1 MGVYNPHIPRILGQE
16 FAPIRDEDTTFSPS
30 VNVVEL
36 GHSFVTNTARTLTTA
51 EYFVHEFPPGAV
63 AGQVMMASVYPAGL
77 EDKTGPIRRVVI
89 PCNFGAITGSGIT
102 IDSPD
107 GRVATAL
114 QSPSHFFG
122 VSAQPN
128 LGAGSQKALDIF
140 FNTSAYAQLLQGKRI
155 VAVNLLYQ
163 LAWDPVNATN
173 PPATPSI
180 VYTFDQDLTLSTGN
194 SPGLV
199 ASMRYCGRDSVYGAN
214 LLTLNPPQ
222 GRLSAT
228 TEVARIQLGEVNHL
242 WSTPSWTITQ
252 DKMPWRYEEL
262 ARFEATAGPNRYRI
276 HWEFGATASVD
287 YAGSYALGYAA
298 LEVLFCEEQR
308 LIVGGIGYGLAGNF
322 QPTNFYVLGANPI
335 TLRNLSTLATT
346 PSLPAGNW
354 TAVVESPDIGDLDG
368 VFVIGDIS
376 RPAAANTYPT
386 LSSLRELYAL
396 SSHPGVKINVTQ
408 TPGEVFTKEST
419 LILPQIGLMTSTT
432 VIPEIHVYG
441 RQAVAQV
448 WGSITARQ
456 EILDSGMQPAAY
468 PQVRYYARRFG
479 ATTVPLT
486 LSSPTISGAG
496 LSVNLTPAQWD
507 ALDPII
513 DGWKEIT
520 LTFPTAPVMGAGTNP
535 QWVWSATGE
544 TAGNRWEVLGA
555 IAPAVSGVPGSYV
568 IQTPPTQQLVTA
580 TYGAPTSGAGINLSW
595 ISQYA
600 PPVSATADDQT
611 SDAVLLFSQ
620 NSPTITGFT
629 IQQLSQPLSGIGFN
643 CGIAPEFV
651 PTALDYNRLCW
662 GLDQGNIASDVF
674 NRTSVSQW
682 GTASSGQLWAAGGG
696 SVTDFNVAN
705 GVGTVFLST
714 TGTYRITKLGNFRI
728 QDVDGY
734 VEIASN
740 QAAGSQDHWG
750 SLFVRDD
757 GTANSNQW
765 YAQVKFNPSG
775 TVQLLLTSVTTA
787 TTHTVLG
794 TVTIANSYT
803 LNTKVK
809 VRVQAAGSSFKGK
822 AWMDGE
828 VEPADWQIQASSAD
842 NLGGGYVGTRSVA
855 GNGNPTISYSN
866 LLVSSISQGY
876 TELQRQ
882 DELTE
887 WQTIMAAYD
896 QSIACFND
904 YEARTDMAS
913 DYRVRYVNVYG
924 FAGPWSSTVSNTI
937 PSPGVTVSGAVE
949 NVWMFTT
956 NEQQDGSS
964 NLAYC
969 LGWDGEVSEDFSFP
983 EASGQTFQTMYGRDF
998 VTVFR
1003 PLERGGTT
1011 FSRNLLV
1018 QAAAI
1023 SPETLED
1030 FHSLRNMAWANVP
1043 YICLRDQ
1050 ESNRWF
1056 SNVSVPGGNVLRSR
1070 RLYMAPVTVV
1080 EVTDTAS
1087 PVNP

>member
-1 MGVYNPHIPRILGQE
+1 M
-16 FAPIRDEDTTFSPS
+16 
-30 VNVVEL
+30 

-51 EYFVHEFPPGAV
+51 EYFVNEFPPGAV
-63 AGQVMMASVYPAGL
+63 QGQVMMASVYPEGL

-114 QSPSHFFG
+114 QSPSQFMG

-128 LGAGSQKALDIF
+128 LGAGSQKSLDTY

-163 LAWDPVNATN
+163 LVWDPTNATN
-173 PPATPSI
+173 PPATANI
-180 VYTFDQDLTLSTGN
+180 DYTFDQDLTLETGN
-194 SPGLV
+194 QPALV
-199 ASMRYCGRDSVYGAN
+199 KFMRYCRRDGVYGSN
-214 LLTLNPPQ
+214 LLSLNPQQ

-228 TEVARIQLGEVNHL
+228 TEIARIELGEINHF
-242 WSTPSWTITQ
+242 WSTPSWTVTQ

-262 ARFEATAGPNRYRI
+262 ARFEASSGPNRYRM
-276 HWEFGATASVD
+276 HWEFGATASAD
-287 YAGSYALGYAA
+287 YAGSFGLGYTA

-308 LIVGGIGYGLAGNF
+308 LIVGGAGYGTSGSF
-322 QPTNFYVLGANPI
+322 PGTNYYILGANPI
-335 TLRNLSTLATT
+335 NLRNLASLAAT

-354 TAVVESPDIGDLDG
+354 TVVVDSPDIGDLDG
-368 VFVIGDIS
+368 PFFISDIS
-376 RPAAANTYPT
+376 RPAESNTYPT
-386 LSSLRELYAL
+386 LNSLRELYAL
-396 SSHPGVKINVTQ
+396 SSHPGVQVNVTQ

-456 EILDSGMQPAAY
+456 EILDSGMTAAQY

-479 ATTVPLT
+479 DTTVPLT
-486 LSSPTISGAG
+486 LSSPTISGTG
-496 LSVNLTPAQWD
+496 LAVNLTPAQWD

-520 LTFPTAPVMGAGTNP
+520 LRFPTAPVMGTGTNP

-555 IAPAVSGVPGSYV
+555 IAPAISGVPGSYV
-568 IQTPPTQQLVTA
+568 IQTPTTQQVQSA
-580 TYGAPTSGAGINLSW
+580 TYGAPVSGSGINLAW

-600 PPVSATADDQT
+600 PPVSATADDPT

-620 NSPTITGFT
+620 DSPTITGFS
-629 IQQLSQPLSGIGFN
+629 IQQLSQPLSGIGLN
-643 CGIAPEFV
+643 CGLVPEFI
-651 PTALDYNRLCW
+651 PSALTYNQLCW
-662 GLDQGNIASDVF
+662 GLDQSNIASDMF
-674 NRTSVSQW
+674 NRIATSQW
-682 GTASSGQLWAAGGG
+682 GTASSGQLWATGGG
-696 SVTDFNVAN
+696 SATDFNVAG

-714 TGTYRITKLGNFRI
+714 TGTYRIAKLGNFRV

-740 QAAGSQDHWG
+740 QAAGTQDHWG

-757 GTANSNQW
+757 GTASSNQW

-809 VRVQAAGSSFKGK
+809 VRVQAAGSSFRGK

-828 VEPADWQIQASSAD
+828 VEPANWQIQASSAD
-842 NLGGGYVGTRSVA
+842 NLGGGYVGTRSVS
-855 GNGNPTISYSN
+855 GNGNPIISYSN
-866 LLVSSISQGY
+866 FLVSSITQGY
-876 TELQRQ
+876 TELQRM
-882 DELTE
+882 DEVTD
-887 WQTIMAAYD
+887 WQSIMKAYD
-896 QSIACFND
+896 QGVACFND
-904 YEARTDMAS
+904 YEARVDMLS
-913 DYRVRYVNVYG
+913 SYRIRYVNVYG
-924 FAGPWSSTVSNTI
+924 FAGQWSSTITSTI
-937 PSPGVTVSGAVE
+937 TSPGVTVSGAVE

-956 NEQQDGSS
+956 NSYQNGSS

-969 LGWDGEVSEDFSFP
+969 LGWDDEVTEDFSFP
-983 EASGQTFQTMYGRDF
+983 EAAGQTFQTMYGRDY
-998 VTVFR
+998 VTAFR

-1030 FHSLRNMAWANVP
+1030 FTSLRNMAWTTVP

-1050 ESNRWF
+1050 EGNRWF
-1056 SNVSVPGGNVLRSR
+1056 ANVSVPGGSVKRSR
-1070 RLYMAPVTVV
+1070 RLYMAPVTIV
-1080 EVTDTAS
+1080 EVTQTAD